1 MTENGKLTTKQMVE
15 DVIVKQIY
23 SEYTIGNDNNTQDN
37 IDFEAALDMFDNVRT
52 ERDYDWQSNI
62 PIPEFLNAIQG
73 QTADDVNAYFARKE
87 FVSVNVQSKEPEHI
101 AAADSAKDMIDR
113 TLSKTDL
120 NFFQKYIRISQTK
133 NICGR
138 SYIRCWWEQD
148 IKKIKIP
155 IKHLTILEDVD
166 INGQPKTDPSQQSG
180 TIEET
185 VDEEFNE
192 VIRDRFAFDVV
203 DPRNIVYSG
212 EFEYNLRNKNWITL
226 RFESTLHEL
235 KRNSETMGY
244 MNLDKLEGIKLS
256 GETEVKIKTT
266 DWDSRG
272 TAKRDPDVTPVKNL
286 MILERWG
293 MDYAIVKKRDVNGH
307 ASEIEYGYDERGE
320 PLENAELVHLVQN
333 VAVLNGESSEQILI
347 RYELNPYKDNYG
359 NPYIPLVRGLCYI
372 HPTKDRGFGDDVG
385 YRGLQKAINDT
396 FNANNDNTLMGMLK
410 IIKQPEGFDEDEM
423 PLRIEPM
430 AVWPANTEVV
440 DFASNTVPAM
450 NQLQMLTSKFN
461 ETNARDSGVPV
472 LSSAAA
478 TTVARAEKQVNVRSQ
493 YKNLVFEHT
502 MMGNLY
508 WMIIMMSS
516 QFMLAETAITM
527 LGQESAL
534 AFNSDLDYHYK
545 PISESIETDST
556 SGAKIDRLNTALGY
570 VMNSQNAKAP
580 AVANGILKK
589 IFKLMGKEEEEITGE
604 LFDESE
610 PLGGPLDGV
619 TQQGGGGGAQ
629 PSEGSPVQ
637 SAANQSGGGQPTQQA
652 QQIGGLQ

>member
-1 MTENGKLTTKQMVE
+1 MTEKIKNVTAKTLIE

-23 SEYTIGNDNNTQDN
+23 SEYTTGEQNNLQDN
-37 IDFEAALDMFDNVRT
+37 TDFEAALDMFDNVRT

-73 QTADDVNAYFARKE
+73 QTADDANAYFARKE
-87 FVSVNVQSKEPEHI
+87 YVSVNVMSKEEGDI
-101 AAADSAKDMIDR
+101 ASAESAKDVIDK
-113 TLSKTDL
+113 TLAGNYL
-120 NFFQKYIRISQTK
+120 NFFQKYIRLSQTK
-133 NICGR
+133 NIGGR
-138 SYIRCWWEQD
+138 AYIRCWWEQD
-148 IKKIKIP
+148 IKKSRIP
-155 IKHLTILEDVD
+155 VTHLTVLEDHD
-166 INGQPKTDPSQQSG
+166 QNGNLKTDPEQESG

-185 VDEEFNE
+185 IEEDFNE

-203 DPRNIVYSG
+203 DPRNIVYSS
-212 EFEYNLRNKNWITL
+212 EYEYNLRNKNWIIL
-226 RFESTLHEL
+226 RYETTEHDL
-235 KRNSETMGY
+235 KRNAKTMGY
-244 MNLDKLEGIKLS
+244 MNLDKLEGIRLS
-256 GETEVKIKTT
+256 GETDVKAKTT

-272 TAKRDPDVTPVKNL
+272 DAKRDNDITPVKNL
-286 MILERWG
+286 MVIERWG
-293 MDYAIVKKRDVNGH
+293 MDYALVKERDENGH
-307 ASEIEYGYDERGE
+307 ASVIEYGYDEKGE

-347 RYELNPYKDNYG
+347 RHELNPYKDNYG
-359 NPYIPLVRGLCYI
+359 NPYIPLARGLCYI

-385 YRGLQKAINDT
+385 SRGLQKAINDT

-440 DFASNTVPAM
+440 DFVSNTVPAL
-450 NQLQMLTSKFN
+450 NQLEMLTAKFN

-516 QFMLAETAITM
+516 QFMLAETAVDM
-527 LGQESAL
+527 LGEETAR

-556 SGAKIDRLNTALGY
+556 AGAKIDRLNTALGY

-589 IFKLMGKEEEEITGE
+589 IFKLMGKEEEEITDE
-604 LFDESE
+604 LFDEES
-610 PLGGPLDGV
+610 PL
-619 TQQGGGGGAQ
+619 QQPPGQGGGAQ
-629 PSEGSPVQ
+629 PGQVSPVG
-637 SAANQSGGGQPTQQA
+637 APVNQGGGAQPTQQA
-652 QQIGGLQ
+652 QSIGGVQ